1 MVSLKRI
8 YGVNNMSDVYTVAR
22 QLILDE
28 FSKEYPHGDVERLKT
43 ILDNACFDD
52 VLRVANAVERFG
64 IRTLMDVV

>member
-8 YGVNNMSDVYTVAR
+8 YGVNNMSNVHTVAR

-28 FSKEYPHGDVERLKT
+28 FSKEYPHGDVERVRT
-43 ILDNACFDD
+43 ILDKASFED
-52 VLRVANAVERFG
+52 VLRIANAVERFG